1 MSNARETLS
10 RIDESLANAQ
20 AAVSKLGAALF
31 ELDAERERRS
41 ADLPLFTGL
50 TEEAW
55 KQTGSQLSVMWA
67 WYQAV
72 SGAVEAISER
82 RKGSALRP
90 ADITEIWAL
99 LSTASIE
106 VPDDSRELAHECLPE
121 SETVPDKAPIVVM
134 VRVISAAYK
143 RAAETITS
151 IFTVREM
158 TLPRLDELE
167 IALSGTTDQARSAG
181 LRLPNEALAVRRQLD
196 ELREEASSDPL
207 SVDVDRIP
215 ALGEA
220 VERVRGQLRKAT
232 EALGTVDEAF
242 ADLASSL
249 DAAEA
254 EIRDA
259 DQAVQTA
266 MVKISDAKVDPG
278 DVRALERDAV
288 QLRSEL
294 DHARQSAATDRPG
307 AGRAARVLEPRIAT
321 LRSDAERLSTA
332 AAEPMALR
340 QELRGRLD
348 AYRAKA
354 YSLGQGE
361 DVHLDRLYRAA
372 REVLYTAPCDLAGAE
387 RRLAAYQ
394 GAVLASPL
402 EDRLT

>member
-90 ADITEIWAL
+90 ADIAEIWAL

-121 SETVPDKAPIVVM
+121 SETVPDKAPIAIM

-143 RAAETITS
+143 RVAETITS
-151 IFTVREM
+151 MFTVREM

-372 REVLYTAPCDLAGAE
+372 REMLYTAPCDLAGAE